1 MYKRNH
7 LHSTCNATHVHAVTF
22 HHCLKHEYPEEFKEC
37 HCTHVKIYNVYPIPV
52 SHCAKQIV
60 VAWIA
65 MVQHQQPAVPAVYL
79 FKGNDLTGQKF
90 ASIATEFTDQG
101 NYLK

>member
-1 MYKRNH
+1 MSH
-7 LHSTCNATHVHAVTF
+7 TCQPLCQAN
-22 HHCLKHEYPEEFKEC
+22 CG
-37 HCTHVKIYNVYPIPV
+37 
-52 SHCAKQIV
+52 
-60 VAWIA
+60 WIA

>member
-22 HHCLKHEYPEEFKEC
+22 HHCLKHEYPEEFKE
-37 HCTHVKIYNVYPIPV
+37 Y
-52 SHCAKQIV
+52 HCAKQIV